1 MLIFLCKY
9 DILIVNELTKE
20 VLILKKVLAIDFGA
34 SSGRA
39 ILGSF
44 DGKKIELTE
53 VHRFSNDPRT
63 ENGELRWDAAQ
74 LFEEIKT
81 GIKKA
86 SEISDFEAIAID
98 TWGVDYGIIGK
109 DGELVVNPYNYRDS
123 RTDNAPEKAFKIIPE
138 KELYNMTGIQ
148 VMNFNTL
155 FQLMVEKDI
164 DKAETILMMPDLF
177 GYMLTGEKYCEST
190 ICSTSHIFDQKKCDW
205 NWEVIDRFGFKRS
218 IFPPVVKAG
227 TIVGKMKKELA
238 DELGV
243 EPKEVIAIGAHDTA
257 SAVAAVPS
265 TEKDFIFISC
275 GTWSLFG
282 TVTDE
287 PVLTD
292 LSNKYNITNEYG
304 VDGRIRF
311 LRNIIGLWL
320 IQEAKRQFVKDGKN
334 YSYGDMEELALKSE
348 PFKYLIDPDDPIF
361 VPPGGML
368 DRICDYCEKTGQ
380 GRPRTDGEI
389 VRCIYESIALKY
401 RNSFEKI
408 AECTG
413 KEYNAIHMVGGGT
426 KDKLLCQMTANSTGA
441 KVVAGPIEAT
451 ALGNIAVQL
460 QAKGYVDDL
469 TEVIMNSA
477 EIKEYKPTDENV
489 WNEAYERFKK
499 IIG

>member
-1 MLIFLCKY
+1 MKR
-9 DILIVNELTKE
+9 
-20 VLILKKVLAIDFGA
+20 VLAIDFGA

-53 VHRFSNDPRT
+53 VHRFANDPNY
-63 ENGELRWDAAQ
+63 EDGELKWNASQ
-74 LFEEIKT
+74 LFNEIKE

-86 SEISDFEAIAID
+86 SQIADFDSIAID

-109 DGELVVNPYNYRDS
+109 DGKLVANPYNYRDS
-123 RTDNAPEKAFKIIPE
+123 RTDNAPQKAFEIIPE
-138 KELYNMTGIQ
+138 KELYDITGIQ

-155 FQLMVEKDI
+155 FQLLVEKNL
-164 DKAETILMMPDLF
+164 DKADKILMMPDLF
-177 GYMLTGEKYCEST
+177 GYFLCGEKYCEST
-190 ICSTSHIFDQKKCDW
+190 ICSTSHMFDQKKCDW
-205 NWEVIDRFGFKRS
+205 NWDVIDKFNYPRS

-243 EPKEVIAIGAHDTA
+243 TPKDVIAIGAHDTA

-287 PVLTD
+287 PILTE
-292 LSNKYNITNEYG
+292 LSNKYSITNEYG
-304 VDGRIRF
+304 FGGKTRF

-320 IQEAKRQFVKDGKN
+320 IQEAKRQFVKDGKD

-348 PFKYLIDPDDPIF
+348 PFKYFIDPDDPVF
-361 VPPGGML
+361 VAPGGML

-380 GRPRTDGEI
+380 GRPQTDGEI

-401 RNSFEKI
+401 KNSLAKI
-408 AECTG
+408 SECTG
-413 KEYNAIHMVGGGT
+413 KKYSTIHMVGGGT
-426 KDKLLCQMTANSTGA
+426 KDKLLCQMTANSTGT
-441 KVVAGPIEAT
+441 KVIAGPIEAT

-460 QAKGYVDDL
+460 YAKGYIDEI
-469 TEVIMNSA
+469 TPVIMNST
-477 EIKEYKPTDENV
+477 EIKEYSSSDEEV
-489 WNEAYERFKK
+489 WDVAYKK
-499 IIG
+499 FLEVIQ

>member
-1 MLIFLCKY
+1 ML
-9 DILIVNELTKE
+9 NE
-20 VLILKKVLAIDFGA
+20 VLVLKKVLAIDFGA

-44 DGKKIELTE
+44 DGKKIDLTE
-53 VHRFSNDPRT
+53 VHRFSNDPNY
-63 ENGELRWDAAQ
+63 ENGELRWNAAQ

-86 SEISDFEAIAID
+86 KEVSDFDSIAID
-98 TWGVDYGIIGK
+98 TWGVDYGIIDK
-109 DGELVVNPYNYRDS
+109 DGNLVANPYNYRDS
-123 RTDNAPEKAFKIIPE
+123 RTDNAPEEAFKVIPE
-138 KELYNMTGIQ
+138 KELYAMTGIQ

-155 FQLMVEKDI
+155 FQLLVEKDL

-190 ICSTSHIFDQKKCDW
+190 ICSTSHMFDHKNCDW
-205 NWEVIDRFGFKRS
+205 NWEVIDRFGYPRS

-227 TIVGKMKKELA
+227 TVVGTMKKDLA

-265 TEKDFIFISC
+265 KEKDFIFISC

-287 PVLTD
+287 PVISEK
-292 LSNKYNITNEYG
+292 SNKYNITNEYG
-304 VDGRIRF
+304 FGGKIRF

-348 PFKYLIDPDDPIF
+348 PFKYLIDPDDPVF

-380 GRPRTDGEI
+380 GRPQTDGEI

-408 AECTG
+408 IDCTG
-413 KEYNAIHMVGGGT
+413 KEYNSIHMVGGGT

-441 KVVAGPIEAT
+441 KVIAGPIEAT

-460 QAKGYVDDL
+460 YAKEVISDL

-477 EIKEYKPTDENV
+477 EIKEYNTQDKDV
-489 WNEAYERFKK
+489 WDKAYQKFLN
-499 IIG
+499 IID